1 MRTVGK
7 RTLEKRPL
15 GTCVRVGSSGLRAFL
30 TSLLVVGALIAA
42 SERSEAAAWPER
54 PVKIVVAYSAGGSG
68 DIVARALAQKL
79 TEAFRQSFYVE
90 NRPGASGN
98 IGTDFVA
105 KAPPDGYT
113 LLLASDIQFAIGP
126 NFDSNLPFQVKEFAP
141 VSLVADVDLVLVAH
155 PSLEANSVRELID
168 LAKKAPGKINYGSTG
183 PGSTHELATELLQ
196 QLGQFKLTE
205 VPYRGS
211 GQSLPDLLSGRMQ
224 IMLLGVPQSLPYLH
238 DGQLKALAVG
248 ALHRIHSLPDVPT
261 IAEQGF
267 SGFEVTNYW
276 CLYVPAGTPK
286 DVIARLQQETE
297 RAVGAA
303 DLRDRFLASGLTP
316 IGSTPDVLA
325 ARIDRDSAKWAG
337 VLRDMRQRTTK

>member
-1 MRTVGK
+1 
-7 RTLEKRPL
+7 L
-15 GTCVRVGSSGLRAFL
+15 
-30 TSLLVVGALIAA
+30 VGALIAA
-42 SERSEAAAWPER
+42 SERSMAGAWPDR

-79 TEAFRQSFYVE
+79 TETFGQSFFVE

-105 KAPPDGYT
+105 KAAPDGYT
-113 LLLASDIQFAIGP
+113 LLMASDIQFAIAP

-155 PSLEANSVRELID
+155 PSLEANTVRDLVE
-168 LAKKAPGKINYGSTG
+168 LAKKNPGKINYGSTG

-196 QLGQFKLTE
+196 QLGHFKLTE

-211 GQSLPDLLSGRMQ
+211 GQTMPDLLAGRMQ
-224 IMLLGVPQSLPYLH
+224 LMLLGVPQSLPHLR

-248 ALHRIHSLPDVPT
+248 ALHRIHALPDIPT

-267 SGFEVTNYW
+267 PGFEVTNYW
-276 CLYVPAGTPK
+276 CLYAPAGTPK
-286 DVIARLQQETE
+286 DIVVRLQLETA
-297 RAVGAA
+297 RAINAA
-303 DLRDRFLASGLTP
+303 DLHERFLASGLTP
-316 IGSTPDVLA
+316 VGSTAEALA
-325 ARIDRDSAKWAG
+325 ARIDRDSVKWAD
-337 VLRDMRQRTTK
+337 VLRDMRARPQK

>member
-1 MRTVGK
+1 
-7 RTLEKRPL
+7 
-15 GTCVRVGSSGLRAFL
+15 
-30 TSLLVVGALIAA
+30 
-42 SERSEAAAWPER
+42 
-54 PVKIVVAYSAGGSG
+54 
-68 DIVARALAQKL
+68 
-79 TEAFRQSFYVE
+79 
-90 NRPGASGN
+90 
-98 IGTDFVA
+98 
-105 KAPPDGYT
+105 
-113 LLLASDIQFAIGP
+113 
-126 NFDSNLPFQVKEFAP
+126 
-141 VSLVADVDLVLVAH
+141 
-155 PSLEANSVRELID
+155 VRELID
-168 LAKKAPGKINYGSTG
+168 LAKKDPGKINYGSTG

-211 GQSLPDLLSGRMQ
+211 GQTLPDLLSGRMQ

-238 DGQLKALAVG
+238 EGQLKALAVG

-267 SGFEVTNYW
+267 PGFEATNYW

-286 DVIARLQQETE
+286 EVIARLQQETA
-297 RAVGAA
+297 RAVSAA